1 MTIDLGRRRFTAGL
15 VLLGAGALGWRAA
28 AQPAGETVR
37 IVAKRFEFVPSEV
50 HVKKGVATVIELTSA
65 DVPMGFS
72 APDFKVR
79 ADVLPGTISR
89 VTITPD
95 KAGSF
100 GFVCDVFCGSGHED
114 MQGTIVVS

>member
-1 MTIDLGRRRFTAGL
+1 MAIDFRRRRLTAGL
-15 VLLGAGALGWRAA
+15 VLLGIGALGLRAA
-28 AQPAGETVR
+28 AQPAQQTVR
-37 IVAKRFEFVPSEV
+37 IVAKRFEWLPSEV
-50 HVKKGVATVIELTSA
+50 HLKKGVTTVIELTSA

-89 VTITPD
+89 VTVTPE

-100 GFVCDVFCGSGHED
+100 AFVCDVFCGSGHED
-114 MQGTIVVS
+114 MQGTIVVT

>member
-1 MTIDLGRRRFTAGL
+1 MAIDSGRRRFVECFVVLAAGG
-15 VLLGAGALGWRAA
+15 LGLRAA
-28 AQPAGETVR
+28 AQPAEQVVR
-37 IVAKRFEFVPSEV
+37 IVAKRYEFVPSEV
-50 HVKKGVATVIELTSA
+50 HLKIGVPTLLELTSA

-89 VTITPD
+89 VTITPTT
-95 KAGSF
+95 AGSF

-114 MQGTIVVS
+114 MQGTIVVN

>member
-1 MTIDLGRRRFTAGL
+1 MEINLDRRRFTAGL
-15 VLLGAGALGWRAA
+15 VVLGVGALGFRAT
-28 AQPAGETVR
+28 AQPPEVVR
-37 IVAKRFEFVPSEV
+37 VVAKRFEWIPAEV

-79 ADVLPGTISR
+79 SDVLPGTISR

-95 KAGSF
+95 KAGSYA
-100 GFVCDVFCGSGHED
+100 FVCDVFCGTGHED
-114 MQGTIVVS
+114 MQGTIIVT

>member
-1 MTIDLGRRRFTAGL
+1 MEIDLHRRRFTAGL
-15 VLLGAGALGWRAA
+15 VVLGAGALGLGAT
-28 AQPAGETVR
+28 AQPAGDVVR
-37 IVAKRFEFVPSEV
+37 IVAKRFEFVPPEV

-79 ADVLPGTISR
+79 TDVLPGTISR

-100 GFVCDVFCGSGHED
+100 GFVCDVFCGTGHED

>member
-1 MTIDLGRRRFTAGL
+1 MEIDLHRRRFTAGL
-15 VLLGAGALGWRAA
+15 VVLGVSALGLRAT
-28 AQPAGETVR
+28 AQPPGEVVR

-50 HVKKGVATVIELTSA
+50 HVKKGVATVVELTSA
-65 DVPMGFS
+65 DVPMGFN

-79 ADVLPGTISR
+79 TDVLPGTISR

-95 KAGSF
+95 KVGSF

-114 MQGTIVVS
+114 MQGTIVVT

>member
-1 MTIDLGRRRFTAGL
+1 MATDPSRRWFVGSL
-15 VLLGAGALGWRAA
+15 VVLGAGALGLRAS
-28 AQPAGETVR
+28 AQPGEQVVR
-37 IVAKRFEFVPSEV
+37 IVAKRFVFTPSEV
-50 HVKKGVATVIELTSA
+50 HLKKGVATVLELTSA

-89 VTITPD
+89 VTVTPE
-95 KAGSF
+95 KAGTF

-114 MQGTIVVS
+114 MQGTIVVT

>member
-1 MTIDLGRRRFTAGL
+1 MTIDLRRRRLTAGL
-15 VLLGAGALGWRAA
+15 LILGAAALGPRAA
-28 AQPAGETVR
+28 AQSGPDTVR
-37 IVAKRFEFVPSEV
+37 IVAKRFEWLPSEV
-50 HVKKGVATVIELTSA
+50 HLKKGVPTVLELTSA

-89 VTITPD
+89 VTITPE
-95 KAGSF
+95 KTGSF
-100 GFVCDVFCGSGHED
+100 GFVCDVFCGTGHED